1 VPLFRLASA
10 GCGHCKNLAP
20 TYEELGKVYDKV
32 SDVVIANVDADAH
45 RALGGKYG
53 VSGFPT
59 IKFFPRGS
67 TTAEEYAAR
76 AAWRTPDRCPHT

>member
-1 VPLFRLASA
+1 MLSA

-20 TYEELGKVYDKV
+20 TYEELAGVYAKV

-45 RALGGKYG
+45 KSLGGRFG
-53 VSGFPT
+53 VQGFPT

-67 TTAEEYAAR
+67 TTPEEYVCRCFFCVLSAR
-76 AAWRTPDRCPHT
+76 VQRT